1 MGSYLDS
8 SDAQLIALTRLR
20 RSQRPPTD
28 TCLRIVA
35 SAKTAEF
42 HARCDSSGSSSTRR
56 RSAMQSW
63 RKRQWKAGV
72 RSCFY
77 CRGQTTRIPKHGS
90 PGPSSV
96 TVDHRV
102 ALANGGADHELNWVM
117 CCSRCNNRK
126 GSLSEDEFRSVLS
139 LSASAAADRA
149 RPPG

>member
-1 MGSYLDS
+1 MGSYEES

-20 RSQRPPTD
+20 RAERRITLVEQTP
-28 TCLRIVA
+28 CLRVTA

-42 HARCDSSGSSSTRR
+42 HQRCAPPTTSSNRR

-63 RKRQWKAGV
+63 RKRMWKAGV
-72 RSCFY
+72 RACHY
-77 CRGQTTRIPKHGS
+77 CHGQMSKIPKHGD

-102 ALANGGADHELNWVM
+102 PLSDNGADHELNWVM

-126 GSLSEDEFRSVLS
+126 GSLSEDEFRAVL
-139 LSASAAADRA
+139 AAVV
-149 RPPG
+149 